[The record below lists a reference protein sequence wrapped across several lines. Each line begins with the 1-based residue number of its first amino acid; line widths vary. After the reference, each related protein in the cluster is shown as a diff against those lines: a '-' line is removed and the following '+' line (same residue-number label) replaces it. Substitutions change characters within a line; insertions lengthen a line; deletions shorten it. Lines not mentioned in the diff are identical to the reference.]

1 METVRR
7 FLLSALLLMAYTL
20 AAAQT
25 LEVSGTVTDANGEAI
40 IGATVQEK
48 ATTNGTIT
56 DFDGNFQLNATKGAT
71 LVISYV
77 DM

>member
-1 METVRR
+1 MEKVRR
-7 FLLSALLLMAYTL
+7 LFVSALLLMAYTFV
-20 AAAQT
+20 AAQT
-25 LEVSGTVTDANGEAI
+25 MEVSGTVTDANGEAI
-40 IGATVQEK
+40 IGAAVQEK